1 MAARSEI
8 SIPLNR
14 VEGDLEV
21 RLAIEDRVVVDAW
34 CSGTLFRGFERLLVG
49 RGSHDGVVIAPRV
62 CGICS
67 SAHQTAAALAL
78 DAIAGAT
85 LPINAVLARNVALAA
100 EHVQSD
106 ARQTVLMFAADFTN
120 AAYREQPLFAEAVR
134 RYEPL
139 KGERAIA
146 TIRATTK
153 LLDLIAVIGGQW
165 PHSSYMVPG
174 GIVSSPSAADLKL
187 CRHRLQRY
195 REWYEAQVLGC
206 PVERFAEVTS
216 EATLRAW
223 LEEKPA
229 HAEGDVGFF
238 IRFAD
243 AVGLQRIGIGH
254 RNFISFGA
262 LPLPAGTKVRGRG
275 SRTHLFGAGFARG
288 LDLEVFDQSLI
299 REHLQHSWFTSE
311 GGPRHPSE
319 GVTEPYATGG
329 ENQRYSWAKA
339 PRYRDLPAE
348 TGPLAEL
355 VVAGHPLFVD
365 LLEREGPSARLRQ
378 LARLVRAAELIPAME
393 SWIDEIDPR
402 APYYSAV
409 GVIEQG
415 SGCGLTHAA
424 RGALGHWVT
433 IEDGTI
439 SRYQIITPT
448 GWNAS
453 PRCDAHLRGPMEQA
467 LIGTPVVDADNPVAI
482 GHVVRSFDP
491 CLVCTVHALRGAAD
505 GARSPLGVF

>member
-8 SIPLNR
+8 NIPLNR

-21 RLAIEDRVVVDAW
+21 RVVIEDRVVVDAW

-78 DAIAGAT
+78 DAIAGASV
-85 LPINAVLARNVALAA
+85 PVNAVLARNVALAA

-106 ARQTVLMFAADFTN
+106 ARQAVLMYFGDFTN
-120 AAYREQPLFAEAVR
+120 PAYREQPFFTEAVR

-187 CRHRLQRY
+187 CRHRLLRY

-206 PVERFAEVTS
+206 SIERFLEVNS
-216 EATLRAW
+216 ESALRAW
-223 LEEKPA
+223 LEEKPE
-229 HAEGDVGFF
+229 HAAGDVGFF
-238 IRFAD
+238 VRMAE
-243 AVGLQRIGIGH
+243 AVGLPRVGIGH

-262 LPLPAGTKVRGRG
+262 LPLTPGSRVRGRS
-275 SRTHLFGAGFARG
+275 SRSHLFMAGFAHGAER
-288 LDLEVFDQSLI
+288 EPFDQSLI
-299 REHLQHSWFTSE
+299 HEHLQHSWFTGD
-311 GGPRHPSE
+311 GGAQHPSE
-319 GVTEPYATGG
+319 GVTVPYATGG
-329 ENQRYSWAKA
+329 ESQRYSWAKA
-339 PRYRDLPAE
+339 PRYHDLPAE

-355 VVAGHPLFVD
+355 VIDGHPLFVD
-365 LLEREGPSARLRQ
+365 LLAREGPSARVRQ
-378 LARLVRAAELIPAME
+378 LARLVRASALIPAME
-393 SWIDEIDPR
+393 TWIDEIDPR
-402 APYYSAV
+402 APYYNAV
-409 GVIEQG
+409 GAIERG
-415 SGCGLTHAA
+415 SGYGLTHAA

-439 SRYQIITPT
+439 RRYQIITPT

-467 LIGTPVVDADNPVAI
+467 LIGTPVADADNPVAI

-491 CLVCTVHALRGAAD
+491 CLVCTVHAVRGATD
-505 GARSPLGVF
+505 QARNTLGVF